1 MRAGEY
7 GCLASDEEEVKREAL
22 LARRVTQ
29 GEAQGEEMLAPRGQ
43 DLLSP
48 LYTFLSGGDG
58 GGGAAP
64 PPPASD
70 VVDSHHTYG
79 GEVDKFGKG
88 EGKGG
93 SGGEKSQEGDAAAV
107 VPVGAEGSL
116 EWMERAVAGEAG
128 DPGAEPADP
137 DRELDL
143 SELERELE
151 GGGGSQP

>member
-1 MRAGEY
+1 MQVRAGEY
-7 GCLASDEEEVKREAL
+7 GCLASDEEEVTREAL

-48 LYTFLSGGDG
+48 LYTVLSGGDGG

-88 EGKGG
+88 EGKGKG
-93 SGGEKSQEGDAAAV
+93 AAAV
-107 VPVGAEGSL
+107 
-116 EWMERAVAGEAG
+116 AG
-128 DPGAEPADP
+128 
-137 DRELDL
+137 R
-143 SELERELE
+143 R
-151 GGGGSQP
+151 